1 MAKML
6 HSWYFPQYS
15 KENKGITPID
25 KCIYY
30 SELLDKCKIEN
41 HNKIQQNKN
50 CTFYIERLEA
60 LKCNKSKGADV
71 NVNGYTNVKKNIN
84 HKEELFE

>member
-1 MAKML
+1 MGKVLNIWSL
-6 HSWYFPQYS
+6 HQYKS
-15 KENKGITPID
+15 ETIPIKGKTPID

-50 CTFYIERLEA
+50 CTFYIERFTA
-60 LKCNKSKGADV
+60 LKCNKSDRKSG
-71 NVNGYTNVKKNIN
+71 NPNVKKGFNY
-84 HKEELFE
+84 KEDIFE

>member
-1 MAKML
+1 MAKIL
-6 HSWYFPQYS
+6 HSWCVPQYS
-15 KENKGITPID
+15 TENKGIPPID

-60 LKCNKSKGADV
+60 LKCNKTDRKS
-71 NVNGYTNVKKNIN
+71 GYANVKKRFNY
-84 HKEELFE
+84 KEDLFE

>member
-1 MAKML
+1 MAKVL
-6 HSWYFPQYS
+6 YSWYVPQYS
-15 KENKGITPID
+15 KENKGIPPIN

-50 CTFYIERLEA
+50 CTFYIERLDA
-60 LKCNKSKGADV
+60 LKCNKSERKSG
-71 NVNGYTNVKKNIN
+71 NTNVKKRFNY
-84 HKEELFE
+84 KEDLFE

>member
-6 HSWYFPQYS
+6 YSWYVPQYS
-15 KENKGITPID
+15 KENKGIPPIN

-60 LKCNKSKGADV
+60 LKCNKSERKIG
-71 NVNGYTNVKKNIN
+71 NTNVKKRFNY
-84 HKEELFE
+84 KEDLFE